1 MKNGLIAFLSVVYVF
16 CFFINAQNVSAE
28 NPAEKI
34 KKSADF
40 IITYKKGARKESR
53 HFKVAI
59 LGNNLPWSRLGITVG
74 KKIGNSVQR
83 NHVKRRIREY
93 FRLHKALLP
102 SPSDIVFTAKP
113 GADHLLYIGIANE
126 IDQLFAADA
135 HQPELHVN
143 E

>member
-1 MKNGLIAFLSVVYVF
+1 MSNFSLKRT
-16 CFFINAQNVSAE
+16 E
-28 NPAEKI
+28 RI
-34 KKSADF
+34 KKSAEF
-40 IITYKKGARKESR
+40 IIIYRKGARKESR

-93 FRLHKALLP
+93 FRLHKVLLP
-102 SPSDIVFTAKP
+102 SSSDIVFTAKQ
-113 GADHLLYIGIANE
+113 GAGQLPYAGIASE
-126 IDQLFAADA
+126 IDRLFDADA
-135 HQPELHVN
+135 QEPESHLN

>member
-1 MKNGLIAFLSVVYVF
+1 MSNFSLKR
-16 CFFINAQNVSAE
+16 
-28 NPAEKI
+28 AEKI
-34 KKSADF
+34 KKSAEF
-40 IITYKKGARKESR
+40 IIIYRKGARKESR

-102 SPSDIVFTAKP
+102 SSSDIVFTAKP
-113 GADHLLYIGIANE
+113 GADHLLYAGIASE
-126 IDQLFAADA
+126 IDRLFDADA
-135 HQPELHVN
+135 HEPESHLN

>member
-1 MKNGLIAFLSVVYVF
+1 MSNFSLKR
-16 CFFINAQNVSAE
+16 AE
-28 NPAEKI
+28 RI
-34 KKSADF
+34 KKSAEF
-40 IITYKKGARKESR
+40 IIIYRKGARKESR

-59 LGNNLPWSRLGITVG
+59 LGNNLSWSRLGITVG

-102 SPSDIVFTAKP
+102 ASSDIVFTAKT
-113 GADHLLYIGIANE
+113 GADRLLYAGIASE
-126 IDQLFAADA
+126 IDRLFDA
-135 HQPELHVN
+135 HAHEPESHLN

>member
-1 MKNGLIAFLSVVYVF
+1 MANHSLKRT
-16 CFFINAQNVSAE
+16 E
-28 NPAEKI
+28 RI
-34 KKSADF
+34 KKSAEF
-40 IITYKKGARKESR
+40 IIIYRKGARKESP

-83 NHVKRRIREY
+83 NYVKRRIREY

-102 SPSDIVFTAKP
+102 SSSDIIFTAKP
-113 GADHLLYIGIANE
+113 GADHLLYAGITQE
-126 IDQLFAADA
+126 IDRLFAAA
-135 HQPELHVN
+135 AQEPESHVN

>member
-1 MKNGLIAFLSVVYVF
+1 MSNFSLKR
-16 CFFINAQNVSAE
+16 
-28 NPAEKI
+28 AEKI
-34 KKSADF
+34 KKSAEF
-40 IITYKKGARKESR
+40 LIIYRKGARKESR

-59 LGNNLPWSRLGITVG
+59 LGNNLPWSRLGITVS

-102 SPSDIVFTAKP
+102 ASSDIVFTAKP
-113 GADHLLYIGIANE
+113 GADHLLYAGIASE
-126 IDQLFAADA
+126 IDRLFVA
-135 HQPELHVN
+135 HEPESHLN